1 MKIANY
7 LKFGIRD
14 TFRSLLRHKGM
25 VFVTILTVAIA
36 LLVLGFTV
44 LVSLNSQYM
53 ASSMEEQLEIIV
65 FLRDD
70 VTRDD
75 ALALETK
82 IRALEGYKEDVFVPK
97 EDALMLMGD
106 KFGGETILTEA
117 LGGTNPL
124 PDAYNIK
131 LNAPEQIQ
139 GAVNILEKM
148 DEVEMVRYGQDLVKN
163 VVTLS
168 DALYIGCI
176 GLIVAMIIAALVL
189 VNSTI
194 RLTVSARSEEIAI
207 MKYVGATNFYVR
219 IPFFLEGLIIG
230 LIGAILAD
238 VALYFGY
245 GAIAEYIKS
254 SMTFIP
260 VISDNLLLLKLTGG
274 LLFGGAILGALGSNI
289 AVKKYLKV

>member
-176 GLIVAMIIAALVL
+176 GLIIAMIIAALVL

-238 VALYFGY
+238 VALYFRY

>member
-139 GAVNILEKM
+139 GDRKSTRL
-148 DEVEMVRYGQDLVKN
+148 
-163 VVTLS
+163 
-168 DALYIGCI
+168 
-176 GLIVAMIIAALVL
+176 
-189 VNSTI
+189 NS
-194 RLTVSARSEEIAI
+194 SH
-207 MKYVGATNFYVR
+207 
-219 IPFFLEGLIIG
+219 
-230 LIGAILAD
+230 
-238 VALYFGY
+238 
-245 GAIAEYIKS
+245 
-254 SMTFIP
+254 
-260 VISDNLLLLKLTGG
+260 
-274 LLFGGAILGALGSNI
+274 
-289 AVKKYLKV
+289 